1 MDLEKLRKIIELFN
15 EGGLTGLVIKG
26 DVGRTSD
33 GFVELELKKELGGP
47 VAVPTA
53 PPAIPAVEIQAPAP
67 AEPVPVPESG
77 EELVYVVA
85 PLVGTFYSAPS
96 PESKAYVKV
105 GDHVGKGSIVCIV
118 EAMKVMNEIEC
129 DYAGT
134 VVQALVENAQPV
146 EYGQKMFAIKP
157 G

>member
-15 EGGLTGLVIKG
+15 EGGLTGLTIKG
-26 DVGRTSD
+26 AGD
-33 GFVELELKKELGGP
+33 GFDELELKKEHTGP

-53 PPAIPAVEIQAPAP
+53 APAIIQTPAP

-105 GDHVGKGSIVCIV
+105 GDRVDKGSIVCIV

-134 VVQALVENAQPV
+134 VVQVLVENAQPV